1 MILNKT
7 SCLFTK
13 KITQQERRSFLF
25 ITNEFEDDSLAIRD
39 TLAREKKSLPDENV
53 AQESSE
59 DK

>member
-53 AQESSE
+53 ALESSE